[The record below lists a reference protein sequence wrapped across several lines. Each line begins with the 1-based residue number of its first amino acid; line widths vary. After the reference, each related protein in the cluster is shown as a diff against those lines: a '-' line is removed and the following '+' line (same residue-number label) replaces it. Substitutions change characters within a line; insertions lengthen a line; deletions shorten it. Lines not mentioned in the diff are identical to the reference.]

1 MLTEG
6 CAASDSSVLRSVHHT
21 DEMSTLFILC
31 VLAQQPPAS
40 PLQFRVGDTTIQV
53 GAIVDGMTVGRS
65 TATGNGIAT
74 SFGTIPF
81 GNTPQGNLSEL
92 QMSAQNSRLSVL
104 ASGALGSMTVKGFI
118 ETDFLGNAP
127 NALQVTANSNTPR
140 MRLAWAQVLTGEF
153 EFVAGQAWSMLT
165 PNRRGLSPLTGDV
178 FVSQNIDLNLQMGLT
193 WTRAMQ
199 FRFIAHPSDTL
210 TAGVALENPE
220 QYVGTAV
227 VLPAS
232 FPTFEVDNGS
242 VTNQTPNRFPDVIG
256 KVAFDPKTGKT
267 RQHVEAAVVLRG
279 FKTYNPATQTTFST
293 MGNGVEAAGNFEIV
307 PNVRILASGFWSDGG
322 GRYIANVNGP
332 DFIVNPD
339 ASPTLVG
346 SRSTLAGGEYTYQR
360 TVAYGYFS
368 YASFDQNVTTDA
380 DGKPIG
386 YGIAGSTAAN
396 HTLHETTLGV
406 TQTLFRDPKI
416 GALQVLAQY
425 SNVARTP
432 FSVPSGAPSH
442 ATTNMIF
449 IDVRYI
455 LP

>member
-1 MLTEG
+1 
-6 CAASDSSVLRSVHHT
+6 
-21 DEMSTLFILC
+21 MSTLFILC
-31 VLAQQPPAS
+31 LIAQQPAAS
-40 PLQFRVGDTTIQV
+40 PLQLRVGDTTIQV

-140 MRLAWAQVLTGEF
+140 MRLAWAQVLTGDF
-153 EFVAGQAWSMLT
+153 EFVGGQAWSMLT

-220 QYVGTAV
+220 QYVGSAV

-279 FKTYNPATQTTFST
+279 FKTYNPATQTKFST
-293 MGNGVEAAGNFEIV
+293 TGTGVEAAGSFEVV
-307 PNVRILASGFWSDGG
+307 PNFRILASGFWSDGG

-339 ASPTLVG
+339 ASQTLVG
-346 SRSTLAGGEYTYQR
+346 SRSTLAGAE
-360 TVAYGYFS
+360 
-368 YASFDQNVTTDA
+368 
-380 DGKPIG
+380 
-386 YGIAGSTAAN
+386 
-396 HTLHETTLGV
+396 
-406 TQTLFRDPKI
+406 
-416 GALQVLAQY
+416 
-425 SNVARTP
+425 
-432 FSVPSGAPSH
+432 
-442 ATTNMIF
+442 
-449 IDVRYI
+449 
-455 LP
+455 

>member
-1 MLTEG
+1 
-6 CAASDSSVLRSVHHT
+6 
-21 DEMSTLFILC
+21 MSTLFILC
-31 VLAQQPPAS
+31 VLAQQPQAS
-40 PLQFRVGDTTIQV
+40 PLQFRVGETTIQV
-53 GAIVDGMTVGRS
+53 GATVDATAAGRS
-65 TATGNGIAT
+65 TATGNSLAT

-92 QMSAQNSRLSVL
+92 QMSAQNSRVSVL
-104 ASGALGSMTVKGFI
+104 ASGTLGSMTVRGFV

-140 MRLAWAQVLTGEF
+140 MRLAWVQARTGKF
-153 EFVAGQAWSMLT
+153 EFLGGQAWSLLT
-165 PNRRGLSPLTGDV
+165 PNRNGLTPDTPGV
-178 FVSQNIDLNLQMGLT
+178 FVTQNIDMNMQAGLI

-199 FRFIAHPSDTL
+199 FRFVAHASETV

-227 VLPAS
+227 VLPKS

-256 KVAFDPKTGKT
+256 KIAFDPKTGET
-267 RQHVEAAVVLRG
+267 RQHVEAAFVVRG
-279 FKTYNPATQTTFST
+279 FKTYDPATEATFSKV
-293 MGNGVEAAGNFEIV
+293 GNGFEAGANFELV
-307 PNVRILASGFWSDGG
+307 PNFRIVASGFWSKGG

-332 DFIVNPD
+332 DFIVNAD

-346 SRSTLAGGEYTYQR
+346 SSSTLAGAEYTYRR

-368 YASFDQNVTTDA
+368 YVSFDHTVTTDA
-380 DGKPIG
+380 DGTPIG
-386 YGIAGSTAAN
+386 YGIQGSTAAN
-396 HTLHETTLGV
+396 HTIHETTVGG
-406 TQTLFRDPKI
+406 TQTLFRDPKV
-416 GALQVLAQY
+416 GVMQLLGQY
-425 SNVARTP
+425 SNLARTP
-432 FSVPSGAPSH
+432 FSVPSGTPSH

-449 IDVRYI
+449 VAVRYI

>member
-1 MLTEG
+1 
-6 CAASDSSVLRSVHHT
+6 
-21 DEMSTLFILC
+21 MSTLFILC
-31 VLAQQPPAS
+31 LIAQQPAAS

-92 QMSAQNSRLSVL
+92 QMSSQNSRLSVL

-140 MRLAWAQVLTGEF
+140 MRLAWAQVLTGDF
-153 EFVAGQAWSMLT
+153 EFVGGQAWSMLT

-220 QYVGTAV
+220 QYVGSAV

-279 FKTYNPATQTTFST
+279 FKTYNPATQTKFST
-293 MGNGVEAAGNFEIV
+293 TGTGVEAAGSFEVV
-307 PNVRILASGFWSDGG
+307 PNFRILASGFWSDGG

-339 ASPTLVG
+339 ASQTLVG
-346 SRSTLAGGEYTYQR
+346 SRSTIAGAEYTYQR

-368 YASFDQNVTTDA
+368 YASFDQTVTTDA

-406 TQTLFRDPKI
+406 TQTLFRDARV
-416 GALQVLAQY
+416 GALQVLGQY
-425 SNVARTP
+425 SNFARTP
-432 FSVPSGAPSH
+432 FSVPNGSPSH

>member
-1 MLTEG
+1 
-6 CAASDSSVLRSVHHT
+6 
-21 DEMSTLFILC
+21 MSTLFILC
-31 VLAQQPPAS
+31 LIAQQPAAS

-140 MRLAWAQVLTGEF
+140 MRLAWAQVLTGDF
-153 EFVAGQAWSMLT
+153 EFVGGQAWSMLT

-220 QYVGTAV
+220 QYVGSAV

-279 FKTYNPATQTTFST
+279 FKTYNPATQTKFST
-293 MGNGVEAAGNFEIV
+293 TGTGVEAAGSFEVV
-307 PNVRILASGFWSDGG
+307 PNFRILASGFWSDGG

-339 ASPTLVG
+339 ASQTLVG
-346 SRSTLAGGEYTYQR
+346 SRSTLAGAEYTYQR

-368 YASFDQNVTTDA
+368 YASFDQTVTTDA

-406 TQTLFRDPKI
+406 TQTLFRDARV
-416 GALQVLAQY
+416 GALQVLGQY

-432 FSVPSGAPSH
+432 FSVPNGSPSH